1 MKQSLHI
8 SVTALLTFAL
18 LQHAAA
24 QTNTAMVV
32 VLY

>member
-24 QTNTAMVV
+24 QTTQPLVV